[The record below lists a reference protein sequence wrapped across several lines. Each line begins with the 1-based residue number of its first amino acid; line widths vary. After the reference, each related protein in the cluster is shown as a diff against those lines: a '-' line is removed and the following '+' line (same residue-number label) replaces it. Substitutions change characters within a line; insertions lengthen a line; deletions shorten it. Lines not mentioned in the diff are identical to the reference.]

1 MTPVVAITALGFLG
15 SLVLLGLFLLAL
27 AGKSALEHRRQSSW
41 RTTPGLVTV
50 SELKTLSGVNG
61 KGERNERFFASVQ
74 YTYTVDGQQ
83 YVGKAVRRFWK
94 QRQDEFLTDYDAQRV
109 VKRYPA
115 GESVTVY
122 YNPESPEE
130 AMLQRGVWRGTLAL
144 VLLGIAAV
152 AFAVYAWV
160 AFP

>member
-1 MTPVVAITALGFLG
+1 
-15 SLVLLGLFLLAL
+15 
-27 AGKSALEHRRQSSW
+27 
-41 RTTPGLVTV
+41 
-50 SELKTLSGVNG
+50 VNG